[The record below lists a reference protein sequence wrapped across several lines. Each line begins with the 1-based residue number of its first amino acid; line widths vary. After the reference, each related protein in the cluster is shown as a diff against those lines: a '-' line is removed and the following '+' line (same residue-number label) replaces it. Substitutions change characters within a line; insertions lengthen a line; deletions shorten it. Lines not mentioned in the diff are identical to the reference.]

1 MSGGLSPPAF
11 GLLADLLKSR
21 SGLVIG
27 PDKLYL
33 LETRLGPI
41 LRREGM
47 RDLAALAAR
56 LSSSGAEKLAQ
67 EVVEAMTTNESL
79 FFRDTKPFQH
89 FRTQVLP
96 RLAEAR
102 PVGAP
107 LRLWS
112 AAASTGQEAYSLA
125 MILTDCRALLGQ
137 RKVEILGTDIAREP
151 LARAREGLY
160 SQFEVQRGLPV
171 QMLMKHFR
179 KDADG
184 WRLSAALRAAV
195 EFREWNLLADLRPLG
210 TFDVVFCRNVLLYF
224 DQPTKTRVLE
234 AIARQMAP
242 DGVLYL
248 GGAETV
254 LGLTDRLRPLA
265 EQQGAYATSAG
276 AQSRSPNHEIEA
288 PSPAAAA
295 GVISP
300 GALSPGLKSRHGSQQ
315 EASTWP
321 APTGSRSFPV
331 MASARRQYR
340 SHSRYSTPPLP
351 GSTSG

>member
-1 MSGGLSPPAF
+1 MSVGLSAPAF

-56 LSSSGAEKLAQ
+56 LGSPGTEKLAQ

-89 FRTQVLP
+89 FRAQVLP
-96 RLAEAR
+96 RLNAAR
-102 PVGAP
+102 PAGAP

-125 MILTDCRALLGQ
+125 MILTDCQPLLGQ

-179 KDADG
+179 KEADS

-254 LGLTDRLRPLA
+254 LGLTGRLRPLP

-276 AQSRSPNHEIEA
+276 AQPCSPDRDIKA

-295 GVISP
+295 G
-300 GALSPGLKSRHGSQQ
+300 LKSQHGSQQ
-315 EASTWP
+315 EAPTWP

-340 SHSRYSTPPLP
+340 NHSRYSTPPLP

>member
-1 MSGGLSPPAF
+1 MSVGLSAPAF

-47 RDLAALAAR
+47 RDLTALAAR
-56 LSSSGAEKLAQ
+56 LGSPGTEKLAQ

-96 RLAEAR
+96 RLNAAR
-102 PVGAP
+102 PAGAP

-125 MILTDCRALLGQ
+125 MILTDCQALLGQ

-179 KDADG
+179 KEADS

-254 LGLTDRLRPLA
+254 LGLTDRLRPLP
-265 EQQGAYATSAG
+265 EQQGAYASSAG
-276 AQSRSPNHEIEA
+276 AQPCSPDRDIEA

-295 GVISP
+295 
-300 GALSPGLKSRHGSQQ
+300 GLKSRHGSQQ
-315 EASTWP
+315 EAPTWP

-340 SHSRYSTPPLP
+340 SRSRFSTPPLP
-351 GSTSG
+351 GSTSD

>member
-1 MSGGLSPPAF
+1 MHDQLSRLERRAVGVGIRF
-11 GLLADLLKSR
+11 AGRFVEIALGARDRSR
-21 SGLVIG
+21 QAL
-27 PDKLYL
+27 P
-33 LETRLGPI
+33 LGDTACPPI
-41 LRREGM
+41 LRREGIC
-47 RDLAALAAR
+47 DLAALALR
-56 LSSSGAEKLAQ
+56 LGNCDAEKLAQ

-79 FFRDTKPFQH
+79 FFRDSKPFEH

-102 PVGAP
+102 AAGAP

-125 MILTDCRALLGQ
+125 MILADSEAVLRQ
-137 RKVEILGTDIAREP
+137 RKVDILGTDIARAP

-171 QMLMKHFR
+171 QMLIKHFR
-179 KDADG
+179 KEADG
-184 WRLSAALRAAV
+184 WRLSPGLRAAV

-224 DQPTKTRVLE
+224 DQPTKIRVLE

-248 GGAETV
+248 GGTETM
-254 LGLTDRLRPLA
+254 LGLTDRLRPLP
-265 EQQGAYATSAG
+265 EQLGAYATSMEPQPG
-276 AQSRSPNHEIEA
+276 SFDDEA
-288 PSPAAAA
+288 TSPAAP
-295 GVISP
+295 S
-300 GALSPGLKSRHGSQQ
+300 GLKSPCGSQQ
-315 EASTWP
+315 EAPTWP
-321 APTGSRSFPV
+321 AATGSQSFPV
-331 MASARRQYR
+331 MESARRQFR
-340 SHSRYSTPPLP
+340 SHSRCSPPPLP

>member
-1 MSGGLSPPAF
+1 MSAGLSAPAF

-56 LSSSGAEKLAQ
+56 LSGPGAEKLAQ

-89 FRTQVLP
+89 FRTHLLP

-125 MILTDCRALLGQ
+125 MILTDCQALLGQ

-179 KDADG
+179 KEADG
-184 WRLSAALRAAV
+184 WRLSAPLRAAV

-265 EQQGAYATSAG
+265 DQQGAYATSAG

-288 PSPAAAA
+288 PSPAATA
-295 GVISP
+295 GVI
-300 GALSPGLKSRHGSQQ
+300 SPGLKSRHGSQQ
-315 EASTWP
+315 EAPTWP

-340 SHSRYSTPPLP
+340 SRSRYSTPPLP
-351 GSTSG
+351 GSTSD